1 MAGIP
6 DLGQRALAGRQGPD
20 VAARAAAFDGLGMR
34 ITPANV
40 LGIYNVI
47 MEEAQRLRLSVQR
60 FQRQHKDGMPLL
72 GGDPVSPYAKQ
83 GFDNATNQL
92 LARCQSQI
100 DELARVGEELAKA
113 ARAYQKSETE
123 ITAAFDPRKVTYQP
137 SPIPPAHQPPPPSP
151 QRPGR
156 PGPVQPATPESL
168 NKIFPRG
175 MR

>member
-47 MEEAQRLRLSVQR
+47 MEEAQRLRLSVR
-60 FQRQHKDGMPLL
+60 KFRHDHYDGMPLL
-72 GGDPVSPYAKQ
+72 GGDPVSPYAKR
-83 GFDNATNQL
+83 GFDNATDQL
-92 LARCQSQI
+92 LGRCQSQI
-100 DELARVGEELAKA
+100 DELARVGEEVAKA
-113 ARAYQKSETE
+113 ARAYQKSEAE
-123 ITAAFDPRKVTYQP
+123 IAAAFDPSKVEYKP
-137 SPIPPAHQPPPPSP
+137 SPLPPPNQPPPSQPAGDP
-151 QRPGR
+151 ARL
-156 PGPVQPATPESL
+156 QPATPESL